1 VSIERKQGT
10 GTFGKVNVSYSTLSP
25 GESYPF
31 LPSLDPSLMRRADY
45 DDYNFVSG
53 ILTFLPGQTNIS
65 VNISIKANNHSQPD
79 SVVFLRLNYASLVV
93 PQQPRPGSYSS
104 YLYINV
110 SQSCTSHSC
119 NSKLYSHWTV
129 QKA

>member
-1 VSIERKQGT
+1 VTVVPVSIERKQGT

-25 GESYPF
+25 SESYPF
-31 LPSLDPSLMRRADY
+31 LPSLDPSSTRRADY

-65 VNISIKANNHSQPD
+65 VNMSIKANNRSQPD
-79 SVVFLRLNYASLVV
+79 SVVFLRLNYVSLVV

-110 SQSCTSHSC
+110 SRSCTSHSL
-119 NSKLYSHWTV
+119 NSKLYFH
-129 QKA
+129 